1 MYLWIGINV
10 DNQLQDIKK
19 EGIKIDKKLK
29 FVEPN
34 FTLPMHVSL
43 KISFDIDEK
52 MFKKIT
58 KDIINYY
65 NTIEPFEIE
74 VKGIEYNETIVWIR
88 MVDNERIHKIHDEF
102 NNLLLKK
109 YNIPLHEYDMDY
121 KFHATLFMSED
132 KDKIKKAYDLI
143 KDKSDLIPKKI
154 LLNRFLIG
162 YSDEGNPGTYYI
174 YKEIVR

>member
-10 DNQLQDIKK
+10 DSQLQDIKK
-19 EGIKIDKKLK
+19 EGMRIDKELE
-29 FVEPN
+29 FTDPN

-65 NTIEPFEIE
+65 NSIKPFEID

-88 MVDNERIHKIHDEF
+88 MLDNEKIHKIHDDF
-102 NNLLLKK
+102 NELLLKK
-109 YNIPLHEYDMDY
+109 YNIPLHEYDTDY
-121 KFHATLFMSED
+121 KFHSTLFMSEN
-132 KDKIKKAYDLI
+132 KELIKKAYDLI
-143 KDKSDLIPKKI
+143 KDKENLIPKK
-154 LLNRFLIG
+154 LLMNRFLIG
-162 YSDEGNPGTYYI
+162 YSDEGDPGTYHI
-174 YKEIVR
+174 HKEVVR

>member
-1 MYLWIGINV
+1 MFLWIGINV
-10 DNQLQDIKK
+10 DSQLQAIKK
-19 EGIKIDKKLK
+19 EGMRIDKKLE
-29 FVEPN
+29 FTDPN

-65 NTIEPFEIE
+65 NSIEPFEIE

-88 MVDNERIHKIHDEF
+88 MVDNEKIHKIHDEF
-102 NNLLLKK
+102 NELLLKK
-109 YNIPLHEYDMDY
+109 YNIPLHEYDSDY
-121 KFHATLFMSED
+121 KFHATLFMSEN
-132 KDKIKKAYDLI
+132 KELIKKAYDEI
-143 KDKSDLIPKKI
+143 KDKGNLIPSKI

-162 YSDEGNPGTYYI
+162 YSDEGDPGTYHI
-174 YKEIVR
+174 YKEIVK